1 MAFTIASP
9 TFFPPPLLHKGLP
22 NSLSAFP
29 AHSHSPF
36 FILPESRRS
45 SHLGGGFGAPR
56 VWRAR
61 PVASL
66 GGLIGGLFKGADTG
80 ESTRQQYQPTVT
92 SINAL
97 EAEMSLLSDSQLRQR
112 TSSLKERAAAR
123 ESLDAL
129 LPVSLIIIILIIIT
143 TVNQRLAY
151 LLFHD

>member
-1 MAFTIASP
+1 MAFPISSP
-9 TFFPPPLLHKGLP
+9 TFFPPPLRNKGLP
-22 NSLSAFP
+22 NSLSALP
-29 AHSHSPF
+29 ARARSPF
-36 FILPESRRS
+36 FSLPESRRS
-45 SHLGGGFGAPR
+45 FHFGGGFGASI

-97 EAEMSLLSDSQLRQR
+97 EAEMSLFSDSQLRQR
-112 TSSLKERAAAR
+112 TFSLKERAAAG
-123 ESLDAL
+123 EPLDAL
-129 LPVSLIIIILIIIT
+129 LPVSLIIILLIIIT
-143 TVNQRLAY
+143 TINQRLAY